1 MANKYL
7 YKRKVTKLESVF
19 IADICTDSVSD
30 VGLPSWGEP
39 GVLFLNVLSFI
50 WDSFSFEDVFMNL
63 MYMGIFVCR

>member
-39 GVLFLNVLSFI
+39 GPMSSNIHASLNTPELLSFLVPG
-50 WDSFSFEDVFMNL
+50 DSLWLDFLF
-63 MYMGIFVCR
+63 